1 MKKPLGLIV
10 FALLL
15 FGYVFSA
22 SAQENATQ
30 SAPPQV
36 DSYVLFWPLSAG
48 KTEGESLYPVKLLK
62 ESVRSWFIFDGSK
75 KAEYQVL
82 LGTKRVLEAEKLI
95 KENKS
100 GEAKKTLKRSSNNL
114 TKAYDFAKIAADK
127 GKFDARKIRK
137 DRLINIK
144 ALVESLKADALSDL
158 TADINTV
165 KGKADRLLSDY
176 LP

>member
-1 MKKPLGLIV
+1 M
-10 FALLL
+10 
-15 FGYVFSA
+15 
-22 SAQENATQ
+22 
-30 SAPPQV
+30 
-36 DSYVLFWPLSAG
+36 
-48 KTEGESLYPVKLLK
+48 
-62 ESVRSWFIFDGSK
+62 
-75 KAEYQVL
+75 
-82 LGTKRVLEAEKLI
+82 LEAEKLI